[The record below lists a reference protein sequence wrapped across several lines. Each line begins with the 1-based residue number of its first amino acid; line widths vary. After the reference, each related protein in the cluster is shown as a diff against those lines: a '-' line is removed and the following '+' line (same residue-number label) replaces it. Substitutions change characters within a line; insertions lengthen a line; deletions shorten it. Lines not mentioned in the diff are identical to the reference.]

1 MKCFKHQNIDSVGQC
16 KHCCKG
22 LCNECAF
29 DTGNG
34 LACKN
39 EDEQQVE
46 FINSLIENSKKAYS
60 QSPKSSI
67 LSNLFLLLMGCLFIG
82 YWFINR
88 GQKFLLLFGVL
99 CISYW
104 IIIFIYNRIYLKKLK
119 TDYENK

>member
-22 LCNECAF
+22 LCTECAA

-39 EDEQQVE
+39 EHEQQVE

-67 LSNLFLLLMGCLFIG
+67 LSNLFLLLMGILFIG
-82 YWFINR
+82 YSFINKN
-88 GQKFLLLFGVL
+88 QKFLLLFGVL
-99 CISYW
+99 CVAYW
-104 IIIFIYNRIYLKKLK
+104 GILFVYNSIYLKKLK
-119 TDYENK
+119 TDYTK